1 MKKIVFIALIISL
14 IGNVFMVYK
23 FLIQGDTYQYE
34 GDKRLSIRMKYD
46 HREFVMSEMRHFVEG
61 VQRINEVILTK
72 NPKLIIEAGI
82 RSGRGVGEHAPK
94 GLIKSVPLAFKKI
107 GMDTHRKFD
116 EIAETAKTNFD
127 PKVTQKQL
135 DGLLRNCIACHS
147 SFRIDADRPKR

>member
-61 VQRINEVILTK
+61 VQRINEGILTK
-72 NPKLIIEAGI
+72 NTKLIIE
-82 RSGRGVGEHAPK
+82 APK